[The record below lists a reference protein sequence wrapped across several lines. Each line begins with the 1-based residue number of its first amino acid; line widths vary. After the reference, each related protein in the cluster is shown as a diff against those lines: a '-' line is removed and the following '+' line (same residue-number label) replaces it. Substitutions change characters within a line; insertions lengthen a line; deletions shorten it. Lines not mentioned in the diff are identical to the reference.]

1 MVRASPSPACCRT
14 IRLVPRTNFPGWGRF
29 PSSARCSGARPVRQT
44 RTSLSSYL
52 IKPVPPSKKLK
63 TPLDSSLAG
72 NDLNYF
78 LNGQP
83 EVPKTPPFTFNPFG
97 GCKACLAVSSQA
109 LPSPLPCLLRW
120 PLLFPCLF
128 QLWPLPRPSLFPS
141 PRPYP
146 LPFHKEMAL
155 SIMTQQR
162 AISSIRQYTEVG
174 SEFTERK
181 DGIALSAGDAVASNA
196 AVQIPTPWPRDSNDT
211 TIAMDGER
219 IARAVARYR
228 EGEKQPVATVPDT
241 PLYGSTLGSAN
252 ASSQE
257 SGAAA
262 GPPPGQGYGA
272 APRQGRKGIVAERTP
287 RAGSPKHRKAG

>member
-1 MVRASPSPACCRT
+1 
-14 IRLVPRTNFPGWGRF
+14 
-29 PSSARCSGARPVRQT
+29 
-44 RTSLSSYL
+44 
-52 IKPVPPSKKLK
+52 
-63 TPLDSSLAG
+63 
-72 NDLNYF
+72 
-78 LNGQP
+78 
-83 EVPKTPPFTFNPFG
+83 
-97 GCKACLAVSSQA
+97 
-109 LPSPLPCLLRW
+109 
-120 PLLFPCLF
+120 
-128 QLWPLPRPSLFPS
+128 
-141 PRPYP
+141 
-146 LPFHKEMAL
+146 
-155 SIMTQQR
+155 MTQQR

-241 PLYGSTLGSAN
+241 PLYGSTFGSAN

-272 APRQGRKGIVAERTP
+272 APTP
-287 RAGSPKHRKAG
+287 GP